1 MGRFNYESPM
11 IGILTRIVDVVIL
24 NVLWLAC
31 SIPIITIGASTT
43 ALYYCMLKIVRKKDS
58 SIVKMFVHSFGQNL
72 KQGCCLTVIFFASVL
87 FLYVDIP
94 GCRMMDNTVGNLMK
108 VVLVVLLIVI
118 GFIFSYVFPILAQ
131 FDNTVKNIL
140 KNAFFMSITNLRKTI
155 IIFVLNAIP
164 FVLFFGIPYVFI
176 LTVPM
181 WLMFGVA
188 VIVLLNSKMFAE
200 IFDNYIEEAYNGLK
214 GNVSDEIEA
223 VE

>member
-87 FLYVDIP
+87 FLYVDIQ

-118 GFIFSYVFPILAQ
+118 GIIFSYVFPILAQ

-140 KNAFFMSITNLRKTI
+140 K
-155 IIFVLNAIP
+155 IFLWY
-164 FVLFFGIPYVFI
+164 FEKFD
-176 LTVPM
+176 
-181 WLMFGVA
+181 
-188 VIVLLNSKMFAE
+188 LL
-200 IFDNYIEEAYNGLK
+200 
-214 GNVSDEIEA
+214 
-223 VE
+223 